1 MIDEARKILK
11 EDSHLIVIDNPNNI
25 DFKDWK
31 IIKKIDFGIILPTIF
46 KTDDDSWPCSFYVM
60 VCPLMLSLSSL
71 LLVSPECPEYL
82 IIDSE
87 DIEEPI
93 VNYLK
98 RINHTDNF
106 SIIKDPYNDLL
117 IDDGYLIGRGGKNIF
132 NDISYQFP
140 SR

>member
-11 EDSHLIVIDNPNNI
+11 EDSHLIVIDNSNNI

-46 KTDDDSWPCSFYVM
+46 KTDDSWPCSFYVM
-60 VCPLMLSLSSL
+60 VCPLMLNLNSL

-98 RINHTDNF
+98 RTNTTNNF

-117 IDDGYLIGRGGKNIF
+117 IDDDYLIGGGGKNIF
-132 NDISYQFP
+132 SDISYQFP
-140 SR
+140 LR